1 MNDSSIHRSVE
12 QSGGDARS
20 LPTTADEAADRAR
33 VWIRLRLLIVWTLA
47 IVAATL
53 APFDFGAITPLHEH
67 SFRLFQYGRYERDPI
82 DFVLNVLMFAP
93 LGALLYGAFARRTLT
108 LSAILL
114 RTAAIA
120 LPTSAVLEFFQQFVP
135 SRDSSLID
143 IVANTAGAIAGV
155 CVARW
160 CGAALMASLHRLRA
174 RTSTTALAGALA
186 VVLVLTL
193 LLSGALQARS
203 RLSNWNP
210 EYPLLVGNERTGDR
224 PWRGNVFAL
233 TIADAAA
240 PRATMQRFAAGG
252 SIELPGRPIAEFDF
266 SGSAPYRDA
275 SGHLPSLVWTDAP
288 PPAKPGGV
296 ALTGRP
302 WLQTQGPASALARD
316 LQSANAFSL
325 RVQCAAGA
333 AAQEGPARIV
343 SNSLSPLVRNFT
355 LGQQGADL
363 VIRLRTPQTGLN
375 GYPLE
380 TIVEGVFATTAVR
393 DIVVTYDGATLLAAV
408 AQTNRVVRTELTP
421 ATALTPVID
430 PLTSANLRSDQLH
443 IANIAYVASLFVA
456 PGLLIAVFGRGRRDQ
471 LALFAVDL
479 LATTVLLEATL
490 VVASGR
496 PFDWINVAA
505 TAGIGAVVLTVIGAV
520 LFPTDD
526 SRNPL
531 RALGLPAQTWS

>member
-1 MNDSSIHRSVE
+1 M
-12 QSGGDARS
+12 
-20 LPTTADEAADRAR
+20 
-33 VWIRLRLLIVWTLA
+33 TLA

-53 APFDFGAITPLHEH
+53 APFDFGATTPLHEH

-82 DFVLNVLMFAP
+82 DFVLNVLMFVP
-93 LGALLYGAFARRTLT
+93 LGALLHGTLGRRSLPA
-108 LSAILL
+108 SSILL
-114 RTAAIA
+114 RTAAIG
-120 LPTSAVLEFFQQFVP
+120 LPLSAALEFFQQFVP

-143 IVANTAGAIAGV
+143 IVANTAGALIGV

-160 CGAALMASLHRLRA
+160 CAASFDARLHRLRA
-174 RTSTTALAGALA
+174 RTSTPALAGALF
-186 VVLVLTL
+186 VVLMLTL

-210 EYPLLVGNERTGDR
+210 DYPLLVGNERTGDR
-224 PWRGNVFAL
+224 PWRGTVFAL
-233 TIADAAA
+233 TITDAAA
-240 PRATMQRFAAGG
+240 PRASMQRFSADG
-252 SIELPGRPIAEFDF
+252 SIELPGRSLAAFDF
-266 SGSAPYRDA
+266 RGSAPYKDA
-275 SGHLPSLVWTDAP
+275 SGHLPSLVWTDTP

-302 WLQTQGPASALARD
+302 WLQTRGPASALAHD

-325 RVQCAAGA
+325 RVRCAAGA
-333 AAQEGPARIV
+333 IAQDGPARIV

-375 GYPLE
+375 GSPLE
-380 TIVEGVFATTAVR
+380 TIVEGVFATTSVR

-408 AQTNRVVRTELTP
+408 AQSNRVVRTELTP
-421 ATALTPVID
+421 ATALTPASG

-443 IANIAYVASLFVA
+443 IANIAYVASLFVV
-456 PGLLIAVFGRGRRDQ
+456 PGLLIAILGRGRRDQ
-471 LALFAVDL
+471 LTLFGVDL
-479 LATTVLLEATL
+479 LVTTVLLEATL

-496 PFDWINVAA
+496 PFDWVNVAV

-520 LFPTDD
+520 LVPTDD
-526 SRNPL
+526 PRNPL